1 MTHSEPLTEQAILNG
16 TCAVIVTYANRVAF
30 VEQVLHAAFQA
41 GVGHVI
47 LVDNGTALA
56 VAENL
61 KTVVALW
68 GAERVTTIRLERNG
82 GSAEGFAAGF
92 SAAAQRVQTRHIWAL
107 DDDTVPHS
115 DALTALARTWQLMGE
130 NPSCCLASFR
140 QDKRTYIKLVK
151 NNKPNAIQIN
161 SFFGFSVQ
169 APFQKKMVAL
179 WKQNGLECRSMEM
192 AAYGGLWFHK
202 EWVQRIGLP
211 DARFFL
217 YFDDYDYTLRM
228 TRNGVA
234 LWMCR
239 DSVLRDLEQSWT
251 QTPSCLHPWLQ
262 SEQGIIRPYFAL
274 RNRVFIE
281 QNSINCRLIYNL
293 NMVLF
298 LFIKVLCRTPR
309 SALYHLQHP
318 VKMMRRWRL
327 LVGAIRD
334 GLSGNFENKILKDQ

>member
-41 GVGHVI
+41 GAGHVI
-47 LVDNGTALA
+47 LVNNGTTPA

-68 GAERVTTIRLERNG
+68 GAELVTTVRLERNG

-115 DALTALARTWQLMGE
+115 DALTALVRTWWLMGE
-130 NPSCCLASFR
+130 ESSCCLASFR
-140 QDKRTYIKLVK
+140 QDKRTYVKLVE
-151 NNKPNAIQIN
+151 NNKPNVIQKN

-169 APFQKKMVAL
+169 APFQKKRVAL
-179 WKQNGLECRSMEM
+179 WTQNGLECRSMEM

-228 TRNGVA
+228 TRNGGA

-334 GLSGNFENKILKDQ
+334 GLSGNFENKILKGQ